1 MYEIRI
7 FAYKGEEMPT
17 IYHRNTLPEAII
29 LLHQLQVTDMYKI
42 ELINMLNI

>member
-7 FAYKGEEMPT
+7 FNFKGEEMPT

-29 LLHQLQVTDMYKI
+29 LIHQLQVIDVYKI
-42 ELINMLNI
+42 ELVNMLNQ